1 LVLSLDG
8 QELSA
13 TSLPSLADPESDAL
27 RRRLLA
33 HPVRL
38 GPGSAEADLIRA
50 AEGGRHERIA
60 RGSSVLHSALALGE
74 VALGVVMPEDRVV
87 ALLVGERAEPPV
99 GYLDC
104 DRVQQIAHLVGFALE
119 RLVLRQRMEE
129 YAAELRHLTAS
140 AQALLVEGLESPIAL
155 PADHCGAYSPA
166 DRTDALRQLFT
177 RRELTIIDGLVAGRS
192 NPAIAAELQLSPE
205 TVKKYIAR
213 VMRKLGA
220 SSRADAAVRYVRMA
234 ARDSTC

>member
-1 LVLSLDG
+1 
-8 QELSA
+8 
-13 TSLPSLADPESDAL
+13 
-27 RRRLLA
+27 
-33 HPVRL
+33 
-38 GPGSAEADLIRA
+38 
-50 AEGGRHERIA
+50 
-60 RGSSVLHSALALGE
+60 
-74 VALGVVMPEDRVV
+74 
-87 ALLVGERAEPPV
+87 
-99 GYLDC
+99 
-104 DRVQQIAHLVGFALE
+104 
-119 RLVLRQRMEE
+119 MEE

-155 PADHCGAYSPA
+155 PADHCGASVFAAAYSPA
-166 DRTDALRQLFT
+166 DRTDALRLLFT

-234 ARDSTC
+234 DRDSTC